1 MDKLLRKIV
10 VTTEDTLIEGGRT
23 VPAPYR
29 TTVAAAILTNPWA
42 GRGFVEDLSPE
53 IMRIAPPL
61 GDMLVPYLMR
71 AIGGA
76 ELVEAYG
83 KAAVVGLNGEVE
95 HASALIHTL
104 RFGNK
109 LREAVSGKSYLPFT
123 NKRAVAGCSIDVPLK
138 HINLDGKRSHF
149 LTASISIADAPGPD
163 EIVVAIGAAISGR
176 PHQRIGD
183 RYEDMKAMGVDQT
196 GSTLEKAGA

>member
-1 MDKLLRKIV
+1 METLLRKIV
-10 VTTEDTLIEGGRT
+10 VTTEDTLIEGGRM

-29 TTVAAAILTNPWA
+29 TAVAVAVLKNPWA
-42 GRGFVEDLSPE
+42 GRGFVEDLMPE
-53 IMRIAPPL
+53 IMRIAAPL
-61 GDMLVPYLMR
+61 GDMLVPHLLR
-71 AIGGA
+71 AIGGG

-109 LREAVSGKSYLPFT
+109 LREAVSGDSYLPFT
-123 NKRAVAGCSIDVPLK
+123 NKRANAGCSIDVPLK
-138 HINLDGKRSHF
+138 HINAEGKRSHF
-149 LTASISIADAPGPD
+149 LTATISIADAPGPD
-163 EIVVAIGAAISGR
+163 EVAVAIGAAISGR

-183 RYEDMKAMGVDQT
+183 RYVDMKVMGVDQT
-196 GSTLEKAGA
+196 GQALATAGA